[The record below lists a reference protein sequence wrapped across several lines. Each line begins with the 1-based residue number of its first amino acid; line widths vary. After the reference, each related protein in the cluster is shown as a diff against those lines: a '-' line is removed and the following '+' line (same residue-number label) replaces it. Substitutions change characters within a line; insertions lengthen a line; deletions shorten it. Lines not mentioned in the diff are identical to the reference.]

1 MVNAPAG
8 TIPASL
14 KSYFGPTGFTCNS
27 AKSSTDLR
35 NYGFLVLPKGGGPGT
50 CGFAS

>member
-1 MVNAPAG
+1 VVNAPEG

-27 AKSSTDLR
+27 KTSAKDLKD
-35 NYGFLVLPKGGGPGT
+35 YGFLVLPKGTSPGD
-50 CGFAS
+50 CGFAQ